1 MEKQAMD
8 RRWNGETAN
17 LSWVARREGLFAQI
31 VHLPRISWEGYWS
44 WRAKR
49 ATVRILKTLDRRTL
63 QDIGVDA
70 SEIESAVYGS
80 PDRRRCYDE
89 TWWR

>member
-1 MEKQAMD
+1 MEKQAME
-8 RRWNGETAN
+8 RRWNGEVES
-17 LSWVARREGLFAQI
+17 LDWVPGREGLFAQI
-31 VHLPRISWEGYWS
+31 VRLGRISWQAYWS

-49 ATVRILKTLDRRTL
+49 ATVAILRTLDSRTL
-63 QDIGVDA
+63 QDIGVSA

-80 PDRRRCYDE
+80 RDRRRRYDE

>member
-1 MEKQAMD
+1 MD
-8 RRWNGETAN
+8 RRCDGQAAS
-17 LSWVARREGLFAQI
+17 LGWVAGREGFFTQMARVL
-31 VHLPRISWEGYWS
+31 RISWEAYWS

-49 ATVRILKTLDRRTL
+49 ATVGILKTLDRRTL
-63 QDIGVDA
+63 EDIGVHA

-80 PDRRRCYDE
+80 ADRRRRYDE

>member
-1 MEKQAMD
+1 MD
-8 RRWNGETAN
+8 RRWNGEAASP
-17 LSWVARREGLFAQI
+17 SWVAGREGLFAQI
-31 VHLPRISWEGYWS
+31 VRLLRISWEAYWS

-49 ATVRILKTLDRRTL
+49 ATVGILKTLDRRTL